1 MERTISEGT
10 LLQVR
15 DLKISF
21 TTVKGDFPAVRGISF
36 DVGRNSIVGLVG
48 ESGCGK
54 SVTALAI
61 MRLLPGNARLSGTI
75 DFSGRNIVAMHEE
88 EIRKLRGSEIS
99 MIFQEPL
106 TSLNPLWKVGSQ
118 IDENLKIHTGLN
130 GDERFQSV
138 VDIMRDVGLPDPER
152 LYHKYPHEL
161 SGGMRQRIA
170 IAIAVAC
177 RPALI
182 IADEPTTALD
192 VTIQAQILQLLKDIN
207 REKGSSII
215 FISHNF
221 GIIREICTSIC
232 VMYAGHL
239 VEIAPTEKLFCES
252 RHPYTIG
259 LMKAIPKTDSKGKEL
274 YDIPGKVPSITD
286 TLPGCPF
293 EPRCEYAFERCKR
306 ELPQFEVL
314 GEQHESRCFLAGELR

>member
-1 MERTISEGT
+1 VERTISEGT

-21 TTVKGDFPAVRGISF
+21 TTAKGDFPAVRGISF
-36 DVGRNSIVGLVG
+36 DIGRNSIVGLVG

-61 MRLLPGNARLSGTI
+61 MRLLPSNAQLSGTI

-106 TSLNPLWKVGSQ
+106 TSLNPLWKVGRQ
-118 IDENLKIHTGLN
+118 IDENLKMHTKMSG
-130 GDERFQSV
+130 GERFRSV
-138 VDIMRDVGLPDPER
+138 IDIMRDVGLPDPER

-170 IAIAVAC
+170 IAIAIAC
-177 RPALI
+177 RPSLI

-221 GIIREICTSIC
+221 GIIREICTSVC

-239 VEIAPTEKLFCES
+239 VEVAPTEKLFCGPE
-252 RHPYTIG
+252 HPYTIG
-259 LMKAIPKTDSKGKEL
+259 LMKAIPKIDSKGREL
-274 YDIPGKVPSITD
+274 YDIPVKY
-286 TLPGCPF
+286 
-293 EPRCEYAFERCKR
+293 RR
-306 ELPQFEVL
+306 
-314 GEQHESRCFLAGELR
+314 